1 MTNDNTEN
9 NKELKDTFLKD
20 QVEAASEH
28 AENLISEVEFTMDAT
43 GDLGFSQR
51 LDSIEGTYIG
61 EKVAWLFNQEAQDR
75 DRSKLRGCEHVDAA
89 TPSVKFIHLLRPHG
103 VVCGAC
109 MQDFATVVTEKFPGV
124 CDYCETDGHVNFYE
138 TLVQYGSMMI
148 VGNLCTACGDK
159 SQDDGVEIPE

>member
-61 EKVAWLFNQEAQDR
+61 
-75 DRSKLRGCEHVDAA
+75 SG
-89 TPSVKFIHLLRPHG
+89 P
-103 VVCGAC
+103 
-109 MQDFATVVTEKFPGV
+109 
-124 CDYCETDGHVNFYE
+124 
-138 TLVQYGSMMI
+138 
-148 VGNLCTACGDK
+148 
-159 SQDDGVEIPE
+159 